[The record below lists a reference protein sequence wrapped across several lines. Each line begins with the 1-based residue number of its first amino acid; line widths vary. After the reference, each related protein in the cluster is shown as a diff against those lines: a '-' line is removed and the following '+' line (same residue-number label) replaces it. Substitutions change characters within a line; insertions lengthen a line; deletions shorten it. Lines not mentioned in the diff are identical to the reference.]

1 MKFQRLLAIYKLTTF
16 IIMDLK
22 SFYSL
27 NFLGRLFLSAIFI
40 NAIPSKILDFS
51 GKTKYIAAQGFP
63 EILSAIFLTA
73 AIIVLITGSFLLI
86 FTKKIKLG
94 SSLLLVFL
102 IPTTIIF
109 HLVSFDPLHLIMN
122 ISLIGGLLLAIDK
135 SNT

>member
-1 MKFQRLLAIYKLTTF
+1 MN
-16 IIMDLK
+16 LK

-40 NAIPSKILDFS
+40 NAIPRKILDF
-51 GKTKYIAAQGFP
+51 GGNTKYIAAQGFP
-63 EILSAIFLTA
+63 EFLSVILLTA
-73 AIIVLITGSFLLI
+73 AILTLIIGSFLLI

-102 IPTTIIF
+102 VPTTVIF
-109 HLVSFDPLHLIMN
+109 HLVNFDPMHLIMN

-135 SNT
+135 SNS

>member
-1 MKFQRLLAIYKLTTF
+1 
-16 IIMDLK
+16 MDLK

-51 GKTKYIAAQGFP
+51 GKTEYIAAQGFP
-63 EILSAIFLTA
+63 EFLSAIFLFA
-73 AIIVLITGSFLLI
+73 AILVLIAGSFLLI

-94 SSLLLVFL
+94 SSLLLIFL
-102 IPTTIIF
+102 IPTTVIF
-109 HLVSFDPLHLIMN
+109 HLVSFDPMHLIMN

-135 SNT
+135 SSN